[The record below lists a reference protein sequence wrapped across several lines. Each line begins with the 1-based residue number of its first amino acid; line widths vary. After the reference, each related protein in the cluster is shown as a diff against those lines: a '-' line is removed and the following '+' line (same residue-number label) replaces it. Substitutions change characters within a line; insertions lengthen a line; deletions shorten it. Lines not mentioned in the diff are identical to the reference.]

1 MSQIPWLGMLLVLPV
16 MLILTALGWFTSVP
30 ARRLRMLAW
39 SLCAV
44 LVAAGAGSIGIALPP
59 KGQHQLWPQIA
70 AAGMAFISFV
80 SVWGV
85 GLLRTRATQE
95 DKAASARQR

>member
-1 MSQIPWLGMLLVLPV
+1 MSPFPWLGLLLVLPV
-16 MLILTALGWFTSVP
+16 MLILTVLGWYTRVSAQRF
-30 ARRLRMLAW
+30 RMLGW

-44 LVAAGAGSIGIALPP
+44 LVAAGAGSIGMAMPP

-80 SVWGV
+80 SVWAV
-85 GLLRTRATQE
+85 GLLSTRAPR
-95 DKAASARQR
+95 AANPASDWQR